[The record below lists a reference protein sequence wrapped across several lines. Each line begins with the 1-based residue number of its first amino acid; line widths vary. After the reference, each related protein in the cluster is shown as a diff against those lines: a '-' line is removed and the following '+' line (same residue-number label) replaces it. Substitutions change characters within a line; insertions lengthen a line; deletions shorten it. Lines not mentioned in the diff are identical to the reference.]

1 MTTVLFTLVDA
12 ILLPATGRQQMAE
25 ILHAAFTRWPEAW
38 ATVAEAEEEL
48 AEFAGDPARIWRAA
62 VAPDGRVLGWVGGLP
77 EYDGLVWELH
87 PLAVAPDCQRQGV
100 GRALV
105 ADLER
110 LVAERGGLTLM
121 LGSDDES
128 NLTSLGGLDLFPN
141 PLEKL
146 QQIRN
151 LHDHPYSFYLKL
163 GYEFIGVVPDA
174 NGFGKPDLLMAK
186 RVGRR

>member
-1 MTTVLFTLVDA
+1 MPFTLTDAASLPAAARSQMAA
-12 ILLPATGRQQMAE
+12 ILQ
-25 ILHAAFTRWPEAW
+25 AAFVRWPSAW
-38 ATVAEAEEEL
+38 PTLAEAEAEL
-48 AEFAGDPARIWRAA
+48 AEFAADPARLWRAA
-62 VAPDGRVLGWVGGLP
+62 VEPGGRVLGWIGGLP
-77 EYDGLVWELH
+77 QYDGRVWELH
-87 PLAVAPDCQRQGV
+87 PLAVDPACQRQGV
-100 GRALV
+100 GRALA

-128 NLTSLGGLDLFPN
+128 SLTSLGGLDLFPD
-141 PLEKL
+141 PLAKL

-186 RVGRR
+186 RVGRG